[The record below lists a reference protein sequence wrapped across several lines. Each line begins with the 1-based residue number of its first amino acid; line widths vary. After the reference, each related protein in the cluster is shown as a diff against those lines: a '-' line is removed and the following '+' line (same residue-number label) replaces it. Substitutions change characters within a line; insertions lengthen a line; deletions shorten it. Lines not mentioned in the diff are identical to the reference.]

1 VTSKSEKPGRLEGF
15 FESTLYSWFVI
26 ILVIVNSVT
35 LYLETGHG
43 TNFEFLRT
51 LDNIILI
58 IFVVEAVVKITVYK
72 AQFFRSGWNLF
83 DVLVI
88 LGSVVGDD
96 AIKTLRIL
104 RVGQLLLA
112 FDKTPIAFR
121 RVAHSMVNGVRSV
134 LWAASV
140 IFVIFLVYGLIGTR
154 LYGVEHPDLFGN
166 MGGALFTLFQC
177 MTLESWST
185 GVARIV
191 MKTEPL
197 SWMYFV
203 SFILVTAL
211 TSLNAIVGIYV
222 DSFSNFTDQAE
233 KADQS
238 DQSVT
243 LKDEL
248 HRLHTK
254 LEKIEKLMERNGSG
268 SGSGSGSKV
277 S

>member
-1 VTSKSEKPGRLEGF
+1 MTSKSEKPGRLEVF
-15 FESTLYSWFVI
+15 FESTFYSWFVI

>member
-1 VTSKSEKPGRLEGF
+1 MIAKSGKPGQFEEF
-15 FESTLYSWFVI
+15 FESTLYSWLVI
-26 ILVIVNSVT
+26 ILVIINSVT
-35 LYLETGHG
+35 LYLETGDG
-43 TNFEFLRT
+43 ANVEFLRT

-58 IFVVEAVVKITVYK
+58 VFVVEAVVKITVYK
-72 AQFFRSGWNLF
+72 ARFFRSGWNLF

-88 LGSVVGDD
+88 LGSVLGDD

-154 LYGVEHPDLFGN
+154 LYGVEHPDLFGS

-197 SWMYFV
+197 SWIYFV

-222 DSFSNFTDQAE
+222 DSFSNFTDQSQ
-233 KADQS
+233 KTDQS
-238 DQSVT
+238 DQPAT

-248 HRLHTK
+248 HRLHAR
-254 LEKIEKLMERNGSG
+254 LDGIEKSLERGRSG
-268 SGSGSGSKV
+268 SEV